1 MKKELCQFD
10 LKNVSNI
17 KKKFPRVQWKKF
29 KCRREVDIDASAK
42 RTARLQTLAQDNSS
56 MVCPFHYIIWCYV
69 KSEDSDMFG

>member
-17 KKKFPRVQWKKF
+17 KKKFPRVQCKKI

-42 RTARLQTLAQDNSS
+42 RTARLQTLA
-56 MVCPFHYIIWCYV
+56 
-69 KSEDSDMFG
+69 